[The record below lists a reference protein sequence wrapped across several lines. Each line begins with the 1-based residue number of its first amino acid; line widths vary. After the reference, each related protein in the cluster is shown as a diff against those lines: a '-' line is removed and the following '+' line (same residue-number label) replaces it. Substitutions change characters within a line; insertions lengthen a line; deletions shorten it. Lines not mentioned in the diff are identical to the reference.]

1 MWIEYH
7 EYQVSTHFFHIF
19 AECQEETFGKGGS
32 LPSVMSLPSVWH
44 SAKVA
49 LPSVDSLPSVL
60 GLALGKGCL
69 CRVPDIWHSAKESA
83 LGIVEFPGS
92 EASSNRQCNLRRHG

>member
-32 LPSVMSLPSVWH
+32 LPSVMSLPSVWQ

-49 LPSVDSLPSVL
+49 LPSVLE
-60 GLALGKGCL
+60 LALGKG
-69 CRVPDIWHSAKESA
+69 VST
-83 LGIVEFPGS
+83 
-92 EASSNRQCNLRRHG
+92 RHC